1 MFRIKRVSVSA
12 FNQSRPSSHLHLK
25 PSKPLNQMRNLN
37 SKPSRLKSTTSPLK
51 NIKVLD
57 CSRILAGPFAAQMLG
72 DMGAEVI
79 KIEEPRK
86 GDDTR
91 WLKTL
96 KESNESNFKSTSSLS
111 NYFISCNRNKKSLTL
126 NLKDQKGIEIFKRLV
141 KDSDVLIEN
150 FMVGKMEELGIGYE
164 VLKTINPNLIYS
176 NISGFG
182 STGPLSSLPGYD
194 VIAAA
199 QSGLMSITG
208 EPDRSPM
215 KIGVALSDL
224 ITGIYTSYGILV
236 SLYQRDV
243 NQNRIGGQKVESSLF
258 ESSLSVLANIGS
270 SYLNSNENGQRWGT
284 QHPSIVPYQAF
295 ETSDAYMIVGTTNDR
310 QFQRLCDVLDLPS
323 LKTNPLYS
331 TNSSRVTN
339 RLKLIEIINQKLK
352 SQSTSEWLKKFKT
365 SGLPHSK
372 INSIQ
377 EGFDE
382 SQSFERE
389 MIVEIDCEMSK
400 TGKIKLIGIPI
411 KLSETPG
418 QIQFAP
424 PELGQHN
431 QEILMKL
438 GYNLENI
445 HQFKKDGVI

>member
-1 MFRIKRVSVSA
+1 MFKINGISISF
-12 FNQSRPSSHLHLK
+12 FNQFQLSHSTFLRH
-25 PSKPLNQMRNLN
+25 SNLNQIRKLN
-37 SKPSRLKSTTSPLK
+37 TKSSASRSTTSPLK
-51 NIKVLD
+51 GIKVLD

-79 KIEEPRK
+79 KIEEPKK

-91 WLKTL
+91 WLKTFQ
-96 KESNESNFKSTSSLS
+96 ESNQSNFEKSSSLS

-126 NLKDQKGIEIFKRLV
+126 NLKHQKGIEIFKQLV

-182 STGPLSSLPGYD
+182 STGPLSTLPGYD

-224 ITGIYTSYGILV
+224 ITGIYTSYGILL

-243 NQNRIGGQKVESSLF
+243 NQNGKGGQKVESSLF
-258 ESSLSVLANIGS
+258 ESSLSVLANVGS
-270 SYLNSNENGQRWGT
+270 SYLNSNEDGQRWGT

-295 ETSDAYMIVGTTNDR
+295 ETSDSYMIVGTTNDR
-310 QFQRLCDVLDLPS
+310 QFQKLCDVLDLPS
-323 LKTNPLYS
+323 LKTDLLYS

-339 RLKLIEIINQKLK
+339 RKKLIEIINEKLK
-352 SQSTSEWLKKFKT
+352 TQSTSNWLKKFKT

-372 INSIQ
+372 INSIK
-377 EGFDE
+377 EGFDHP
-382 SQSFERE
+382 QSFDRG
-389 MIVEIDCEMSK
+389 MIEEIDCKMSK

-411 KLSETPG
+411 KLSNTPG
-418 QIQFAP
+418 RIQSSP

-431 QEILMKL
+431 QEILTRL
-438 GYNLENI
+438 GYDLENI
-445 HQFKKDGVI
+445 NQFKKDGVI

>member
-1 MFRIKRVSVSA
+1 MFSKIKRTSSITS
-12 FNQSRPSSHLHLK
+12 FPQLPLSSSNLIQS
-25 PSKPLNQMRNLN
+25 RNLN
-37 SKPSRLKSTTSPLK
+37 QSSSIIRSPLK
-51 NIKVLD
+51 KIKVLD
-57 CSRILAGPFAAQMLG
+57 CSRILAGPYAAQMLG

-79 KIEEPRK
+79 KIEEIKK

-96 KESNESNFKSTSSLS
+96 QESNQSNFQSNSTLS

-126 NLKDQKGIEIFKRLV
+126 NLKHPNGIEIFKKLIQ
-141 KDSDVLIEN
+141 DSDVLIEN

-164 VLKTINPNLIYS
+164 VLKKINPNLIYS

-182 STGPLSSLPGYD
+182 STGPLSTLPGYD

-224 ITGIYTSYGILV
+224 ITGIYTAYGILL
-236 SLYQRDV
+236 SLYHRDV
-243 NQNRIGGQKVESSLF
+243 NQNGKGGQKVESSLF
-258 ESSLSVLANIGS
+258 ESSLSVLANVGS

-295 ETSDAYMIVGTTNDR
+295 ETSDSYMIVGTTNDR
-310 QFQRLCDVLDLPS
+310 QFQKLCDVLDLPT

-339 RLKLIEIINQKLK
+339 RSRLIEIINQQLK
-352 SQSTSEWLKKFKT
+352 TQSTTDWLKKFKT

-372 INSIQ
+372 INSIK

-382 SQSFERE
+382 VQSLDRK
-389 MIVEIDCEMSK
+389 MILEIDCKMSK

-411 KLSETPG
+411 KLSNTPG
-418 QIQFAP
+418 QIQFSP
-424 PELGQHN
+424 PELGEHN
-431 QEILMKL
+431 EEILRRL
-438 GYNLENI
+438 GYDLERI
-445 HQFKKDGVI
+445 HQFKKDGII